1 VSRNLTELFPDEI
14 AAALARAPILVLP
27 LGTIEWHSHHLPL
40 GLDGLVAAD
49 ICGAI
54 AEACDGVSGPVS
66 YWGIGGVPYPYTLK
80 LPIELVEP
88 VLSALFE
95 QFGAMGFRV
104 ILAFAGH
111 FGVDQTL
118 AIKRAA
124 VDVMDRSPVTVLPL
138 TEYDLV
144 SDMYTGDH
152 AGPGETSL
160 MWAVSDGLVRI
171 RELDPAI
178 ALDGVIGEDP
188 RLHASKE
195 LGVKLKTAIV
205 ERERSGSPEG
215 TRSLGRP
222 AAAIYRSDARSRP
235 RRGRDPGA
243 ASLPAKILS
252 ATAGDTGIRVA
263 LCCDLAGRLCCRKE
277 VRRGE
282 AGRPGQLTVPSS

>member
-1 VSRNLTELFPDEI
+1 
-14 AAALARAPILVLP
+14 
-27 LGTIEWHSHHLPL
+27 WHSHHLPL

-49 ICGAI
+49 ICGEI
-54 AEACDGVSGPVS
+54 AEACEGVSGPVS

-118 AIKRAA
+118 ALKRAA
-124 VDVMDRSPVTVLPL
+124 VEVMDRSPVTVLPL

-144 SDMYTGDH
+144 TDLYTGDH

-160 MWAVSDGLVRI
+160 MWAVSEDLVRLSG
-171 RELDPAI
+171 LDPATT
-178 ALDGVIGEDP
+178 LDGVIGDDP
-188 RLHASKE
+188 RLHASME

-205 ERERSGSPEG
+205 ERSAQVALRALGASALERQQFVEAVRAAVRAVEEIRELRLTLPKSSVPPLV
-215 TRSLGRP
+215 TPSY
-222 AAAIYRSDARSRP
+222 ASHCAAIW
-235 RRGRDPGA
+235 RGDYVA
-243 ASLPAKILS
+243 AKKFAEDK
-252 ATAGDTGIRVA
+252 
-263 LCCDLAGRLCCRKE
+263 LAD
-277 VRRGE
+277 
-282 AGRPGQLTVPSS
+282 PSS

>member
-1 VSRNLTELFPDEI
+1 VPRNLTELFPDEI

-54 AEACDGVSGPVS
+54 AEACDGVPGPVS
-66 YWGIGGVPYPYTLK
+66 YWGIGGVAYPYTLR
-80 LPIELVEP
+80 LPIEIVEP
-88 VLSALFE
+88 VMSALFE

-118 AIKRAA
+118 ALKRAA

-144 SDMYTGDH
+144 TDMYTGDH

-160 MWAVSDGLVRI
+160 MWAASERLVRI
-171 RELDPAI
+171 SELDPAM

-205 ERERSGSPEG
+205 ERSAHVALRALEASAVQRQQFIEAVRAAVRAVEEIRELRLS
-215 TRSLGRP
+215 RP
-222 AAAIYRSDARSRP
+222 KSSVPPLVTAAYASHCAAIFRGDYVDAKRF
-235 RRGRDPGA
+235 A
-243 ASLPAKILS
+243 EEK
-252 ATAGDTGIRVA
+252 
-263 LCCDLAGRLCCRKE
+263 LAD
-277 VRRGE
+277 
-282 AGRPGQLTVPSS
+282 PSS

>member
-1 VSRNLTELFPDEI
+1 VARNLTELFPDEI
-14 AAALARAPILVLP
+14 AAAVARSPILVLP

-54 AEACDGVSGPVS
+54 AEACDGVAAPVS
-66 YWGIGGVPYPYTLK
+66 YWGIGGVPFPYTLK

-88 VLSALFE
+88 LLSALFE

-104 ILAFAGH
+104 IVAFAGH

-118 AIKRAA
+118 GLKRAA
-124 VDVMDRSPVTVLPL
+124 VQVMDRSPVTVLPL

-160 MWAVSDGLVRI
+160 MWAVSERLVRI
-171 RELDPAI
+171 SELDPAV

-195 LGVKLKTAIV
+195 LGAKLKTAIV
-205 ERERSGSPEG
+205 ERTAQVALRALEEPAVQRQQFIEAMRAAVRAIEEIRELRLS
-215 TRSLGRP
+215 RP
-222 AAAIYRSDARSRP
+222 KSSVPPLVTPVYASHCAAIW
-235 RRGRDPGA
+235 RGDYVA
-243 ASLPAKILS
+243 AKRFAEEK
-252 ATAGDTGIRVA
+252 
-263 LCCDLAGRLCCRKE
+263 LAG
-277 VRRGE
+277 
-282 AGRPGQLTVPSS
+282 PSS